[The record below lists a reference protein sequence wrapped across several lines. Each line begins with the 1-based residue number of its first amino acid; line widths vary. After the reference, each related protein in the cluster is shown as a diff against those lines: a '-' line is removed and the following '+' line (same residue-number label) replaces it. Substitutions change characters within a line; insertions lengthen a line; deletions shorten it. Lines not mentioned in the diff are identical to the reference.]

1 MPPPLCL
8 TDQRVID
15 RRDAGT
21 ARLARRQQLEARRD
35 AAEPTMPLKL
45 YDTQD
50 AVPEAQRAN
59 AIETKDGKFAVVE
72 EDPQLADAGKRALDA
87 ERKRARDAEEAR
99 KAAEKERDDLKRTAD
114 AKAKGISEEELQK
127 IRDAEAA
134 ARKPIEDE
142 RDRLAAENLK
152 LKRDDKVQKLYLDN
166 GGMSDRVE
174 DAMDQLLKR
183 TELGDADGIVF
194 KDEKGQVTA
203 DDAETFFKKF
213 RTAKPWLFKGSG
225 ASGSGAEGSNG
236 SGGGGGGTSAKE
248 ALEQKR
254 QELQGAL

>member
-1 MPPPLCL
+1 
-8 TDQRVID
+8 
-15 RRDAGT
+15 
-21 ARLARRQQLEARRD
+21 
-35 AAEPTMPLKL
+35 MPLPTFKTL
-45 YDTQD
+45 EEI
-50 AVPEAQRAN
+50 PEAFRSEYEQVDNEWRPKAQRTDDDVQK
-59 AIETKDGKFAVVE
+59 TKA
-72 EDPQLADAGKRALDA
+72 ALDN
-87 ERKRARDAEEAR
+87 EREQRKTEEKAR
-99 KAAEKERDDLKRTAD
+99 KLAEKERDDLKRARD
-114 AKAKGISEEELQK
+114 AAAKGISEEELQK
-127 IRDAEAA
+127 IRDDEAK

-152 LKRDDKVQKLYLDN
+152 LKRDDKVRALYLKHD
-166 GGMSDRVE
+166 GMSDRVD

-213 RTAKPWLFKGSG
+213 RTVKPWLFKGSG

-236 SGGGGGGTSAKE
+236 SGGGGGGTSTKE

>member
-1 MPPPLCL
+1 
-8 TDQRVID
+8 
-15 RRDAGT
+15 
-21 ARLARRQQLEARRD
+21 
-35 AAEPTMPLKL
+35 MPLPTFKTL
-45 YDTQD
+45 EEI
-50 AVPEAQRAN
+50 PEAFRPEYEQVENEWRPKAQRTDDDVQKTKAALAN
-59 AIETKDGKFAVVE
+59 
-72 EDPQLADAGKRALDA
+72 
-87 ERKRARDAEEAR
+87 EREQRKAEETAR
-99 KAAEKERDDLKRTAD
+99 KAAEKERDDLKRARD
-114 AKAKGISEEELQK
+114 AAAKGISEEELQK
-127 IRDAEAA
+127 IRDDEAR

>member
-1 MPPPLCL
+1 
-8 TDQRVID
+8 
-15 RRDAGT
+15 
-21 ARLARRQQLEARRD
+21 
-35 AAEPTMPLKL
+35 
-45 YDTQD
+45 
-50 AVPEAQRAN
+50 
-59 AIETKDGKFAVVE
+59 
-72 EDPQLADAGKRALDA
+72 
-87 ERKRARDAEEAR
+87 
-99 KAAEKERDDLKRTAD
+99 
-114 AKAKGISEEELQK
+114 
-127 IRDAEAA
+127 
-134 ARKPIEDE
+134 
-142 RDRLAAENLK
+142 
-152 LKRDDKVQKLYLDN
+152 
-166 GGMSDRVE
+166 MSDRVE

>member
-8 TDQRVID
+8 DQRVID

-21 ARLARRQQLEARRD
+21 VRLARRQQLEARRD
-35 AAEPTMPLKL
+35 AAEPNMPLKL

-183 TELGDADGIVF
+183 TEL
-194 KDEKGQVTA
+194 
-203 DDAETFFKKF
+203 
-213 RTAKPWLFKGSG
+213 
-225 ASGSGAEGSNG
+225 
-236 SGGGGGGTSAKE
+236 
-248 ALEQKR
+248 
-254 QELQGAL
+254 

>member
-35 AAEPTMPLKL
+35 AAEPNMPLKL

-99 KAAEKERDDLKRTAD
+99 KAAEKERDDLKRTRTRQRRASQRKSCRRS
-114 AKAKGISEEELQK
+114 ATTKREHGSRSRTSETGSQ
-127 IRDAEAA
+127 
-134 ARKPIEDE
+134 RK
-142 RDRLAAENLK
+142 
-152 LKRDDKVQKLYLDN
+152 
-166 GGMSDRVE
+166 
-174 DAMDQLLKR
+174 
-183 TELGDADGIVF
+183 T
-194 KDEKGQVTA
+194 
-203 DDAETFFKKF
+203 
-213 RTAKPWLFKGSG
+213 
-225 ASGSGAEGSNG
+225 
-236 SGGGGGGTSAKE
+236 
-248 ALEQKR
+248 
-254 QELQGAL
+254 